1 MAEIFQQVMHQNNTV
16 FTLFKYWKSIIWA
29 IIIAIG
35 LLTPGDKLPK
45 HSFFQ
50 FEQMDKVLHLFIFGF
65 LQFLILFDMHLNKV
79 IITRKQIILSVI
91 ISIGYG
97 ILTEIIQYILI
108 SKREGSIF
116 DLFADITGIMLS
128 LGFFF
133 LIQKSI
139 NRFFP
144 RRL

>member
-1 MAEIFQQVMHQNNTV
+1 MHQNNT
-16 FTLFKYWKSIIWA
+16 LFSPLKYWKSIIWA

-35 LLTPGDKLPK
+35 LFTSGDKLPK
-45 HSFFQ
+45 HRFFD
-50 FEQMDKVLHLFIFGF
+50 FEQMDKVLHLLIFGF
-65 LQFLILFDMHLNKV
+65 LQFLILFDIYQNNV
-79 IITRKQIILSVI
+79 IITRKHIIFSLV

-97 ILTEIIQYILI
+97 ILTEIIQYVLI

-128 LGFFF
+128 MAFFF

-139 NRFFP
+139 NRFFL
-144 RRL
+144 RKS